1 MTALVLELNLASAG
15 QTRAFPLVLA
25 VAGTSPRPLKS
36 AVRPRPFAVFLPA
49 RWGDRR
55 MGEEAAG
62 GRMTPEYHIKMFLVP
77 FELSQH
83 LARCCSAVV
92 QASPRRL
99 RGDLGLLI
107 PQGVGVCALGHIAH
121 GIHSALRE
129 RGHVLGDF

>member
-1 MTALVLELNLASAG
+1 
-15 QTRAFPLVLA
+15 
-25 VAGTSPRPLKS
+25 
-36 AVRPRPFAVFLPA
+36 
-49 RWGDRR
+49 
-55 MGEEAAG
+55 
-62 GRMTPEYHIKMFLVP
+62 MTPEYRIKMFSVP

-107 PQGVGVCALGHIAH
+107 PQGVGVRALGHIAH